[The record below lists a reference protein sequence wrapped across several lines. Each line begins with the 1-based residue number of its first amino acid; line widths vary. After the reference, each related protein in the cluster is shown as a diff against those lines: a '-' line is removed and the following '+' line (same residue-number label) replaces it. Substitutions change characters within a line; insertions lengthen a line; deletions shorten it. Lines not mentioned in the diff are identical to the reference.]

1 MDDYYDES
9 YADEARDRTPDRTPA
24 FVRLS
29 PGAQAARDAIG
40 EAMALGWE
48 DPDKQ
53 QKTGPTTGPVTACAM
68 CGKPSGRL
76 APPWDFCHKCQ
87 QLDAA
92 D

>member
-9 YADEARDRTPDRTPA
+9 YADERRDSTF

-29 PGAQAARDAIG
+29 PGAQAARDAIA
-40 EAMALGWE
+40 ECMALGWD
-48 DPDKQ
+48 DPDKPTP
-53 QKTGPTTGPVTACAM
+53 TGPTTGPVTACAM

-87 QLDAA
+87 QA
-92 D
+92 DQAD

>member
-9 YADEARDRTPDRTPA
+9 YADERRDSTPA

-29 PGAQAARDAIG
+29 PGAQAARDAIS

-53 QKTGPTTGPVTACAM
+53 QKTGPQTGPITACAM

-76 APPWDFCHKCQ
+76 APPWDFCFRGQ
-87 QLDAA
+87 QA
-92 D
+92 DLAD